1 MADFVEIADRIWVAR
16 YEWSDV
22 NVTAVGSERGLLVV
36 DTQGSSAAA
45 SEVIDD
51 LRRLAR
57 GDVVAI
63 VNTHAHFDHS
73 FGNHAFRAAYGQV
86 PIHAHDTVP
95 ADTLAWDAQIKADLA
110 SSTHSDTDAPHRD
123 DLLATEVV
131 PADHTFSSAVSLDLG
146 DRLVELVHPGRGHTA
161 GDVVVNIPD
170 AGVLLAGDLVEES
183 GPPVFG
189 EDCWPLEW
197 SATLDLL
204 VSMTPTTAI
213 VVPGH
218 GSPVDRSFVDDQRS
232 DIGIVSGTIRDLASR
247 GVPLAQAL
255 EVGDWPFEKQLLEHA
270 VRRGYEQ
277 LPRGH
282 KQLPLV

>member
-16 YEWSDV
+16 YEWFDV

-36 DTQGSSAAA
+36 DTHGSSAAA
-45 SEVIDD
+45 TEVIGD
-51 LRRLAR
+51 LRRLSR
-57 GDVVAI
+57 GEVVAI

-73 FGNHAFRAAYGQV
+73 FGNHAFREAFGDV
-86 PIHAHDTVP
+86 PIHAHESVP
-95 ADTLAWDAQIKADLA
+95 ADTVSAGTRIKAAAAAD
-110 SSTHSDTDAPHRD
+110 HDDPHRD

-131 PADHTFSSAVSLDLG
+131 PADHTFSSAVALDLG
-146 DRLVELVHPGRGHTA
+146 DRFVELVHPGRGHTA
-161 GDVVVNIPD
+161 GDVVVHIPD

-204 VSMTPTTAI
+204 VSMTTPSAI

-218 GSPVDRSFVDDQRS
+218 GSLVDRSFVDDQRS

-247 GVPLAQAL
+247 GVPVDQAL
-255 EVGDWPFEKQLLEHA
+255 ETGDWPWEERLLGHA

-277 LPRGH
+277 LSRSE
-282 KQLPLV
+282 KRLPLA